1 MDDNAVS
8 GFRGIAMVIW
18 KQRADLETLN
28 GWSQRTLMRAL
39 DIRIADFGD
48 ADVQRTHQGALA
60 PAIERFEIGALLPDD
75 HGDSPESRHR
85 IVVHADSARESAR
98 VFTASLQ

>member
-39 DIRIADFGD
+39 DKEPGNRQQSA
-48 ADVQRTHQGALA
+48 GAFAAELFA
-60 PAIERFEIGALLPDD
+60 A
-75 HGDSPESRHR
+75 
-85 IVVHADSARESAR
+85 
-98 VFTASLQ
+98 T